1 MNVALTSPST
11 QTKKEEQ
18 GKMRGIFSSGT
29 TGLIQNQHA
38 LCTMATQESPMSINK
53 EKVRTYIANILH
65 GLSDTNQTIANYV
78 LQNPSMVAQ
87 LPVKKLAV
95 EIGVSEATI
104 VRFCK
109 HIGYTGLLE
118 LKSALNRELFD
129 DSDLSLPATPDI
141 LMNDT
146 RHDVAQKIALTV
158 DRAVKETID
167 LIDMQTINQI
177 VSLFISARRV
187 MFIGFGA
194 SGLAALEAR
203 DKMNRIGID
212 SDAFT
217 DRFSMTLKL
226 ANLKPDDLV
235 VAFSH
240 SGETPEVV
248 NAFKLAEKAG
258 ATRLAITHSTHSP
271 LTSLGNYV
279 LLTCGESERYQG
291 DSIGTRVSQL
301 FMIEFLCTELT
312 KQNFKDFSSQSISI
326 KALLIKER
334 VKQHST

>member
-1 MNVALTSPST
+1 
-11 QTKKEEQ
+11 
-18 GKMRGIFSSGT
+18 
-29 TGLIQNQHA
+29 
-38 LCTMATQESPMSINK
+38 MSINK
-53 EKVRTYIANILH
+53 EKVRTYIANVLH
-65 GLSDTNQTIANYV
+65 GLSDTNQIIANYV

-87 LPVKKLAV
+87 LPVKKLAA

-109 HIGYTGLLE
+109 HIGYAGLLE

-129 DSDLSLPATPDI
+129 ESDLSLPTTPDI

-146 RHDVAQKIALTV
+146 RHDVAQKIAMTI
-158 DRAVKETID
+158 DKTVKETID
-167 LIDMQTINQI
+167 LIDMQMVNQI
-177 VSLFISARRV
+177 VSLFLSARRI

-194 SGLAALEAR
+194 SGLSAQEAR
-203 DKMNRIGID
+203 DKMNRLGID
-212 SDAFT
+212 SDSFT

-226 ANLKPDDLV
+226 ANLKSDDLV

-248 NAFKLAEKAG
+248 NAFKLAEKAK
-258 ATRLAITHSTHSP
+258 ALRLAITHSTHSP
-271 LTSLGNYV
+271 LTSLADYV

-301 FMIEFLCTELT
+301 FMVEFLCMEIA
-312 KQNFKDFSSQSISI
+312 KHNFKELASQSISI
-326 KALLIKER
+326 KELLIKER
-334 VKQHST
+334 IKQHST